1 MDYKIKYTSQ
11 NTESVNVTFEK
22 KDDLNAIISIAVK
35 NEDYQENLTKQFKDY
50 RKKAKIPGFR
60 PGTVPMG
67 MVKQMIGKSVLFEEV
82 NRLTSEALY
91 KHLQDNK
98 IDILGQPMTSI
109 EKESETDFDNYG
121 DFTFHFDLGLA
132 PVFDLEISTKDKLT
146 RYEIELDEKEVETEI
161 TNLRRQNGKLE
172 NMDKSETENDSIVLI
187 MTEVDKNGEHK
198 DGGVFEQEVT
208 VLPEVVKSKKVQKQL
223 VGVSV
228 DDELDLNVFDLF
240 NKNEMVITQSLGI
253 EKEAVESLNKTFK
266 GKVKEIRRVMP
277 AELNQDFYDLV
288 MGPGA
293 VSNEEEFKA
302 KIEENLGSYYVAEAE
317 KQLEAEVNAMLED
330 KHTFVLPN
338 DFLKRWLMETKPETY
353 KEDTVDEMYS
363 TESVVLRKQLIREKI
378 AEQEN
383 VEVSDEDINQTS
395 FAYTAQ
401 MLRQYGLNNPDP
413 AMIQNFE
420 AKNREDKNYL
430 LRIRDVVVEKK
441 VLDKV
446 KEMITVKTKKLPVD
460 KFYDQVKKFSEKK

>member
-1 MDYKIKYTSQ
+1 M
-11 NTESVNVTFEK
+11 NVTFEK
-22 KDDLNAIISIAVK
+22 KDDLNAIISIEVK

-60 PGTVPMG
+60 PGTVPIG

-82 NRLTSEALY
+82 NRMTSEALY

-98 IDILGQPMTSI
+98 IDILGQPMTST
-109 EKESETDFDNYG
+109 EKPSKTDFDNYG

-132 PVFDLEISTKDKLT
+132 PLFDLDISTKDKLT
-146 RYEIELDEKEVETEI
+146 RYEIELDGEEVETEI
-161 TNLRRQNGKLE
+161 KNLRRQNGKLE
-172 NMDKSETENDSIVLI
+172 NMDKSETENDSVVLT
-187 MTEVDKNGEHK
+187 MTEVDKKGEHV

-208 VLPEVVKSKKVQKQL
+208 VLPEVVKSKKVKKQL
-223 VGVSV
+223 VGLSV
-228 DDELDLNVFDLF
+228 NDELKLNPFELF
-240 NKNEMVITQSLGI
+240 NDNEMVIRQSLGI
-253 EKEAVESLNKTFK
+253 EEEQISGLSKTFK
-266 GKVKEIRRVMP
+266 ATVKEIKKVVP
-277 AELNQDFYDLV
+277 AELNQEFFDLV
-288 MGPGA
+288 MGAGA
-293 VSNEEEFKA
+293 VANEEEFKK

-317 KQLEAEVNAMLED
+317 KQLEAEINALLEE
-330 KHTFVLPN
+330 KHQLTLP
-338 DFLKRWLMETKPETY
+338 DEFLKRWLQETKPETY
-353 KEDTVDEMYS
+353 TAENVEEQYS

-378 AEQEN
+378 AEEQN

-413 AMIQNFE
+413 SMVQNFE

-430 LRIRDVVVEKK
+430 MRIRDVVVEKK

-446 KEMITVKTKKLPVD
+446 KELITVKTKKLNVD
-460 KFYDQVKKFSEKK
+460 KFYDQVKKFSNDK

>member
-1 MDYKIKYTSQ
+1 M
-11 NTESVNVTFEK
+11 NVTFEK
-22 KDDLNAIISIAVK
+22 KDDLNAIISIEVK

-60 PGTVPMG
+60 PGTVPIG

-82 NRLTSEALY
+82 NRMTSEALY

-98 IDILGQPMTSI
+98 IDILGQPMTST
-109 EKESETDFDNYG
+109 EKPNKTDFDNYG

-132 PVFDLEISTKDKLT
+132 PLFDLDISTKDKLT
-146 RYEIELDEKEVETEI
+146 RYEIELDGEEVETEI

-172 NMDKSETENDSIVLI
+172 NMDKSETENDSLVLT
-187 MTEVDKNGEHK
+187 MTEVDKKGEHV

-208 VLPEVVKSKKVQKQL
+208 VLPEVVKSKKVKKQL
-223 VGVSV
+223 VGLSV
-228 DDELDLNVFDLF
+228 NDELKLNPFELF
-240 NKNEMVITQSLGI
+240 NDNEMVIRQSLGI
-253 EKEAVESLNKTFK
+253 EEEQISGLSKTFK
-266 GKVKEIRRVMP
+266 ATVKEIKKVVP
-277 AELNQDFYDLV
+277 AELNQEFFDLV
-288 MGPGA
+288 MGAGA
-293 VSNEEEFKA
+293 AANEEEFKK

-317 KQLEAEVNAMLED
+317 KQLEAEINALLEE
-330 KHTFVLPN
+330 KHQLTLP
-338 DFLKRWLMETKPETY
+338 DEFLKRWLQETKPETY
-353 KEDTVDEMYS
+353 TAENVEEQYS

-378 AEQEN
+378 AEEQN

-413 AMIQNFE
+413 SMVQNFE

-430 LRIRDVVVEKK
+430 MRIRDVVVEKK

-446 KEMITVKTKKLPVD
+446 KELITVKTKKLNVD
-460 KFYDQVKKFSEKK
+460 KFYDQVKKFSNDK